1 MRYLEEKTSI
11 VSTII
16 ENQFPQ
22 HVQENNPL
30 FLSFLSEYY
39 KSQEGK
45 YGPLDIAANLTDYY
59 NITYFRPNRL
69 VESVELTSNISDSDT
84 TIPVFSTKGYPEKG
98 YIKIDN
104 EIIYYEDKTTNSF
117 TNCVRGTKA
126 LVLSNIPKSLVTLE
140 TSVKASHLKKVNVYN
155 IAYNYAKEFFNRI
168 KSEIG
173 FSIPEV
179 LDESLDLGEFLKR
192 IKSFYSAKGSLNSHR
207 IVFRILFNDRRFDL
221 KLKSRGSGAVLD
233 IPNLD
238 GSIPDPITFQIPDS
252 VFIKNGG
259 TGYDNRKTGSV
270 LVNAPIVD
278 IFGTGTGIVN
288 QTTKIR
294 DNTTAIIKV
303 TDIDSNGTITNI
315 SVEDIGENY
324 FGPIRARVRPTKFE
338 EDQIVTNIDGTG
350 IARVEYY
357 EAKTDNLI
365 LYDVVGNFRQG
376 QEIFSTSGEQP
387 RAFISTL
394 PHINFKTRKGVEIL
408 SEDQQIEFPREYTF
422 KTSNT
427 QSSTRKIIR
436 CKLVEGYNLLN
447 DTLPS
452 VFSLKQKSD
461 KLFGVK
467 GVDIEVDNRIFLTDD
482 IFEFEIGS
490 NTDIDDIYLQPAT
503 VIVKAITIDSNT
515 DIITVDDA
523 SSFPVSNGILSIK
536 GKEIIYTSRSSQQF
550 FGCSYTGTS
559 FNVDVKDEVISF
571 GRYKLIKRQEED
583 PENPGS
589 NIEKNEWTTNVRI
602 SVGDY
607 RFYNNNLYIAETSGI
622 SGSIAPSHTTGIVS
636 DGKISWRYYD
646 TNRYD
651 HSFYIEQTPNPRF
664 RVFGLP
670 GDVVIDQS
678 GSLNSLTK
686 YEFANFD
693 SPNID
698 VYNFK
703 LDNELAADR
712 SDRLALLLSSNYN
725 RNRNTVTDS
734 RLPSFGSLTGFNTHY
749 DYTDHVYIATSCVP
763 PWWSDIITYP
773 GSGNIP
779 ANDLKK
785 VSFTNQKAVCRWA
798 KSAILYSTQ
807 GVSQF
812 RKNKKLIGL
821 QVDAI
826 QANSYKGNTVQYGYV
841 DRFSIALG
849 GNYGVT
855 YTESGGIATSFN
867 DAKNPKLVL
876 KEGTTTLNIDNS
888 NNLTKISAGI
898 SKINFTK
905 LFAEYTSELSGF
917 TSKPSITV
925 VNQNPQS
932 VANFTNLSASGDSYP
947 GINKTNNIVTSSS
960 HGFKTGDKV
969 KFISDDNYFQSLI
982 SNTDYFVRVLDD
994 NTFTVHKTK
1003 SNALLNNSIVS
1014 LTPNYI
1020 SPATALVPGVPVV
1033 QSNVTFRFE
1042 GEFKNP
1048 YTGSEDAVLEVGYGN
1063 GNIDNIVIRSSGKG
1077 YINLPKIV
1085 ISNGGKSDFEIP
1097 FSKDGVKF
1105 VEMTGPLV
1113 SYHNFDNKNY
1123 NTILVNATGYASIT
1137 NRWEKTPSAE
1147 FVSGRN
1153 ATATAFLANGKL
1165 SSVVLSNAGEFYDIE
1180 PLVEVLGD
1188 GKDAVVTA
1196 TITTSGEI
1204 EQFVIVNP
1212 GSGYTTAPTIKIT
1225 PVGGGGKITT
1235 SLKEWTF
1242 NLVRQL
1248 GELGRIDN
1256 HGGYVFDNNDSIP
1269 GSTTIAQS
1277 ITIDGSTTT
1286 ITVKDTSTFPTSG
1299 VLSIKGNQIT
1309 YTSISS
1315 TQFIGCSY
1323 VGGGFN
1329 VIIGDDVKS
1338 TSTNPKSFKLIDYKN
1353 DFPTDINQK
1362 QYFLLK
1368 PTEKLAARQIKN
1380 SAPDV
1385 LLGAIAAA
1393 AGKSVAN
1400 LTDAEILGTTGT
1412 AIDQITAAAHS
1423 LPYLVSYDGI
1433 PTYYSGKL
1441 LQKRNVPLSS
1451 TNTLVESKSQYKL
1464 KYTTSATGDI
1474 TETSKTIG
1482 GTTYY
1487 FSRVGGPSTA
1497 DYPIGSF
1504 IEDYE
1509 FVEGDDNALDIHNGR
1524 FSVTPEFPN
1533 GRYIYAA
1540 TRKSYDDA
1548 TNAIVAD
1555 SAIDFGGFPYFI
1567 GDTFASEY
1575 DDYMNNR
1582 CRTNDKIPKNF
1593 VRAYEKD
1600 VPKIV
1605 STGDAK
1611 YFGSVPAGANWFNG
1625 LDHNDEYPKEDTDKI
1640 RSVAGTL
1647 AVSGGSVDSIILEN
1661 KGSGYS
1667 VGDRLKVDNSKT
1679 FGSGFSGFVSKIGG
1693 KELFNS
1699 FLKTPDY
1706 KTVTFQTKVANE
1718 LAIGDLIEFKY
1729 DTTGNDFSDSPIYLL
1744 ENGTAQPIS
1753 PNVVKLDNIEVSIR
1767 DGQSIDTLKD
1777 KLIYAVSLNAEF
1789 KYELQ
1794 LPGNSEIKVTYDIES
1809 VNEYFTLVP
1818 SPTDTVRFDMT
1829 TLPNRVYLHVTSSGS
1844 TDEWIYQIDK
1854 VKGYAGSHTVVDV
1867 NSSLNQFTVEFP
1879 ESTYSHEQ
1887 RFLSYAAQ
1895 SYGATGP
1902 IEEVTITG
1910 TGNNYRK
1917 LPQIVGL
1924 IKKGTTGDVAGD
1936 GTAILQT
1943 NSNSIGK
1950 IKRIYYD
1957 SIGTSFTSN
1966 NNVNYYLNLPA
1977 TAKIINNFEIYDVEI
1992 LNSGQNYD
2000 NVISILVDGASDK
2013 ATIEATV
2020 RSGTITKVK
2029 VVDGGMNFSKEP
2041 VLTISST
2048 TGTGGS
2054 LKAKIRRKDI
2064 PVNTE
2069 LTGVINSIL
2078 FPIEVKTK
2086 SVSFDTLTSVLEFDE
2101 VAGQYK
2107 ENDIV
2112 YMGGKPYG
2120 KIVSIRRT
2128 KAYAKV
2134 NSYATLNVQRSDIQ
2148 GNTSEFLQKIT
2159 DSNYYQ
2165 DWSYSLTSSRDIN
2178 EWKKDQDTLTHP
2190 AGFKQFGKKRIER
2203 RKSVFKDQQEIF
2215 KSNVAFATKFFNK
2228 IDLKTELGRCDT
2240 QRLFFSDTS
2249 QFTAGDYYFGITST
2263 AIGEIVDVTEF
2274 FIRVKNRNG
2283 TKFITNESIVKISLN
2298 YAIGL
2303 NPGTYKSVV
2312 IANGILQEPVE
2323 SYDVS
2328 TDFLSVQSFIPR
2340 FELNVND
2347 EILWHKLQTPF
2358 TDLDD
2363 QTLTASGTTFSLS
2376 EKSNAVT
2383 IDETTKEKF
2392 IISIAGSVQNPSNFT
2407 VSNNI
2412 VNVTNSPN
2420 YDSKVFAIKHN
2431 NLRQL
2436 TFTGSGTTYT
2446 LNYTPTSHCNLLIFV
2461 EGASQSQ
2468 LLTDFTLSGN
2478 TVTFSEQFDVNELF
2492 GWEINETVTC
2502 EQINISDLLGLRTTM
2517 VLDCVTKRFA
2527 QNIESNAIK
2536 KPDSIY
2542 EIRKDQIT
2550 GTVIPESSTLV
2561 TGFDTKFT
2569 YTTPRYSKS
2578 YVDVLDALTFDGST
2592 KSFTLQKNGENHT
2605 PRNGEESLIIQTN
2618 IGGTKH
2624 VLDHT
2629 EYTVSGSTITFNTAY
2644 AASVKLT
2651 ILDYESTFLSN
2662 VSNESGS
2669 VLDRLFTKLDGSRR
2683 TFSVSDAGV
2692 PIYSKNVGDIFTI
2705 KNGKLLSPDSSQH
2718 SITDNKITFVDA
2730 PTSSDSVVL
2739 THFNR
2744 QLLPDYTN
2752 NVVLDDFVCADGVR
2766 TDFPI
2771 TLPGA
2776 ARGSIPWNNINH
2788 IFIVR
2793 NGVYQKPGVDF
2804 TLVNQNIIRFA
2815 TAPTKE
2821 ESGLIFGYVSQAN
2834 ATQNLLLDDLTGF
2847 NGSTTTFNLTHSGGT
2862 AFTPPDVD
2870 DLFVIRNGVLQNPT
2884 QDYTSSG
2891 STITFTT
2898 APANTEYVWI
2908 LYTHNASEL
2917 TISSSGA
2924 VSSSVHRYTLS
2935 SAISANDHDEVV
2947 IIADGVPRF
2956 SRKNDFTVQNNGL
2969 ELHLTHTDGIVPQSV
2984 FVMKYAN
2991 VTLIN
2996 DLEECQ
3002 DGSRT
3007 TFRVLNNGQDAI
3019 DALTQPDDVLVAKN
3033 GIVLQKDVDYTISA
3047 VSDITFTTAPLHT
3060 DNILLIRSDGMVH
3073 STLTNTSGNTYTIS
3087 NSETTEKSN
3096 VVVFSNNQFKFEELG
3111 DFTWVNDSTITL
3123 SSAHTTGNLFAIK
3136 FDGIFKLLDPINN
3149 IFNGSNT
3156 KFNLMDGQKF
3166 LTPTAATYTASTGNL
3181 VLTIANH
3188 GLSAGNVVKIA
3199 ANSLSFTCSMDNNY
3213 SVKTYPRT
3221 TDPVYGNNITIG
3233 SVTTN
3238 TITLP
3243 IGASPLVNYTPGSN
3257 TEYNTVTGDLILDIG
3272 TSGAA
3277 ARYVGEQIKLTNGAL
3292 TFTCASDGNQTQ
3304 LSHPRALIDPYTPES
3319 ATYNSSTGIVT
3330 ITLSGHGFVNDD
3342 WVKLEDNALTFTC
3355 TKDSNGSNHAYP
3367 RSTDPISG
3375 KFIQI
3380 SNVTTNTFDIN
3391 VGISPAGEQYPHTF
3405 VSAVADSLKKKR
3417 DRHDTPLVITA
3428 IDATAGTITVNVG
3441 PSPETAPHT
3450 FVSALSNSVITG
3462 GNYTHTFVSAK
3473 PRSLIIG
3480 NTQENFVPVGTT
3492 SNDNVPHETGI
3503 IVVKNGSVLDP
3514 GVDYTLTGDI
3524 KSQISLT
3531 TAPASSDVMSV
3542 RAVGMF
3548 DKLDTITNGSGTTF
3562 SITKGSTAYY
3572 ANNDIDRPEKLE
3584 NQIMVIMDGNVQSP
3598 LYDYVIRHDK
3608 IVFESSVTFTKLVL
3622 LDFRGTPS
3630 DVQTISRSYDVSVG
3644 DQLYIDGEVSPRT
3657 VTSVKSPDVLI
3668 TNSYTG
3674 TTPSGYVG
3682 TSTPTNGKLSTITS
3696 TANGLNYKEPVIMRT
3711 VGTGV
3716 GAKFLGTTNYNEGGT
3731 VTPGDLLYP
3740 GRNIQN
3746 PHDVYATVYA
3756 SVYKELPI
3764 SKTEIRRSTKLDAD
3778 INATVETVALDNVS
3792 GLSANTPTIT
3802 IAGGGSSAV
3811 LRPYVSNGKIRK
3823 VEIVNGGSGYNDKD
3837 FSLTLTGGGGSGC
3850 VLRGTLNA
3858 TGTITAVDVVNSG
3871 TGYDTNRVILYQT
3884 SGGVVTS
3891 EVIEYTELSA
3901 TSGTANLL
3909 GCTRG
3914 AAGTTAVPHSAQI
3927 ESPDNAS
3934 TYTLVYFDN
3943 FL

>member
-1 MRYLEEKTSI
+1 MRYLEEKNSI
-11 VSTII
+11 ISTII

-104 EIIYYEDKTTNSF
+104 EIIYYEDKTSNSF
-117 TNCVRGTKA
+117 TNCIRGTKA

-140 TSVKASHLKKVNVYN
+140 TSVKASHLAKVNVYN
-155 IAYNYAKEFFNRI
+155 IAYNYSKEFFNRI
-168 KSEIG
+168 KSEVGIQ
-173 FSIPEV
+173 IPEV
-179 LDESLDLGEFLKR
+179 LDESLDIGEFLKK

-221 KLKSRGSGAVLD
+221 KLKPRGTGAVLD

-238 GSIPDPITFQIPDS
+238 GSIPDPTTFQIPDS

-259 TGYDNRKTGSV
+259 SGYDNRKVTPGGA
-270 LVNAPIVD
+270 LMNAPIVD
-278 IFGTGTGIVN
+278 IFGTGTGIIN
-288 QTTKIR
+288 QTTQIR
-294 DNTTAIIKV
+294 DNTTAVIKV

-338 EDQIVTNIDGTG
+338 EDQLVTNIDGTG
-350 IARVEYY
+350 VARVEYY
-357 EAKTDNLI
+357 EAKSDNVI
-365 LYDVVGNFRQG
+365 LYDVIGNFRQG

-427 QSSTRKIIR
+427 QASTRKIIR
-436 CKLVEGYNLLN
+436 CKLITGYNLEN
-447 DTLPS
+447 DILPD
-452 VFSLKQKSD
+452 VFSLKQDSD

-467 GVDIEVDNRIFLTDD
+467 GVDIEVDNKIFLTND

-490 NTDIDDIYLQPAT
+490 NSDVNDIYLQPDT
-503 VIVKAITIDSNT
+503 VIVKSTTINSNT

-523 SSFPVSNGILSIK
+523 SSFPVTNGILSIK
-536 GKEIIYTSRSSQQF
+536 GNEVIYKTRTSQQF
-550 FGCSYTGTS
+550 FGCSYTGTD
-559 FNVDVKDEVISF
+559 FNVDVKDVVISF
-571 GRYKLIKRQEED
+571 GRYKLVERQEDD

-589 NIEKNEWTTNVRI
+589 TVEKNKWTTNVRVSI
-602 SVGDY
+602 GDY

-622 SGSIAPSHTTGIVS
+622 SGSIPPTHTVGIIT
-636 DGKISWRYYD
+636 DGKIKWRYYD

-651 HSFYIEQTPNPRF
+651 HSFYIEQNSTSTPNPRF
-664 RVFGLP
+664 RIFGLP
-670 GDVVIDQS
+670 GEVIVEQS

-712 SDRLALLLSSNYN
+712 SDRLSLLLSSNYN
-725 RNRNTVTDS
+725 RDRNTVTDS
-734 RLPSFGSLTGFNTHY
+734 RIPSFGSLTGFNSHY
-749 DYTDHVYIATSCVP
+749 DYTDYVYIATSCVP
-763 PWWSDIITYP
+763 PWWSDIISYP
-773 GSGNIP
+773 SSGQSIP

-785 VSFTNQKAVCRWA
+785 VSFTNQKAVTRWA

-812 RKNKKLIGL
+812 RTNKKLVGL

-826 QANSYKGNTVQYGYV
+826 QVNSYKGNTVQYGYL
-841 DRFSIALG
+841 DRFSISLS

-855 YTESGGIATSFN
+855 YTETGGIATSIN
-867 DAKNPKLVL
+867 TSKNPKLAIT
-876 KEGTTTLNIDNS
+876 EGSTTLNVDNS

-898 SKINFTK
+898 TKINFAN
-905 LFAEYTSELSGF
+905 LFAQYSSELSGF

-925 VNQNPQS
+925 VNQNPQN
-932 VANFTNLSASGDSYP
+932 VVKFVNVSATGNTYSGIDV
-947 GINKTNNIVTSSS
+947 TNNIITGSS
-960 HGFKTGDKV
+960 HGFNTGDKV
-969 KFISDDNYFQSLI
+969 KYISDDNYFQSLI
-982 SNTDYFVRVLDD
+982 ANTEYFVRVLDS
-994 NTFTVHKTK
+994 NRFTLHKTK
-1003 SNALLNNSIVS
+1003 SNALLNNAKVS
-1014 LTPNYI
+1014 LNPNYI
-1020 SPATALVPGVPVV
+1020 TPETATVPGVPVV
-1033 QSNVTFRFE
+1033 QSNVSFRFE

-1048 YTGSEDAVLEVGYGN
+1048 YTGSEDAVLEVSYTD
-1063 GNIDNIVIRSSGKG
+1063 GNIDNIIIRSSGKG
-1077 YINLPKIV
+1077 YVNLPKII

-1097 FSKDGVKF
+1097 FSKNGVKF
-1105 VEMTGPLV
+1105 VEMSGPLI

-1123 NTILVNATGYASIT
+1123 NTILVNDTDGVYASIT
-1137 NRWEKTPSAE
+1137 NIWEKTPTVE
-1147 FVSGRN
+1147 VVSGRN
-1153 ATATAFLANGKL
+1153 ASATAFLANGKL
-1165 SSVVLSNAGEFYDIE
+1165 NSVVLSNAGEFYDIE
-1180 PLVEVLGD
+1180 PVVEVLGD

-1196 TITTSGEI
+1196 SITASGEI
-1204 EQFVIVNP
+1204 EQFTIVNQ

-1225 PVGGGGKITT
+1225 PVGAGGAITS

-1248 GELGRIDN
+1248 SELGRIDN
-1256 HGGYVFDNNDSIP
+1256 HGGYVFDSGDSIP
-1269 GSTTIAQS
+1269 TTNN
-1277 ITIDGSTTT
+1277 T
-1286 ITVKDTSTFPTSG
+1286 
-1299 VLSIKGNQIT
+1299 
-1309 YTSISS
+1309 
-1315 TQFIGCSY
+1315 
-1323 VGGGFN
+1323 
-1329 VIIGDDVKS
+1329 
-1338 TSTNPKSFKLIDYKN
+1338 KSFKLIDYKN

-1368 PTEKLAARQIKN
+1368 PTEKLAARQIRN

-1393 AGKSVAN
+1393 AGKTVAN

-1412 AIDQITAAAHS
+1412 AIDQVTAAAHS

-1433 PTYYSGKL
+1433 PTYHGGKL
-1441 LQKRNVPLSS
+1441 LQKRNIAFDAVNNPLEEA
-1451 TNTLVESKSQYKL
+1451 VSQYKL
-1464 KYTTSATGDI
+1464 KYTTTPTNDV

-1482 GTTYY
+1482 GTLYY

-1504 IEDYE
+1504 IEDYQ
-1509 FVEGDDNALDIHNGR
+1509 FVEGDDNSLDIHNGK
-1524 FSVTPEFPN
+1524 FAVTPEFPS

-1540 TRKSYDDA
+1540 TKKSHDAA
-1548 TNAIVAD
+1548 TNAIITD
-1555 SAIDFGGFPYFI
+1555 SGIDFGGFPYFV

-1582 CRTNDKIPKNF
+1582 CRTNDKIPKSFN
-1593 VRAYEKD
+1593 RAFEKD
-1600 VPKIV
+1600 LLKVV
-1605 STGDAK
+1605 SNGDAK
-1611 YFGSVPAGANWFNG
+1611 YFGSIPAGANWFNG

-1647 AVSGGSVDSIILEN
+1647 TVSGGAVDAVILEN
-1661 KGSGYS
+1661 KGSGYN
-1667 VGDRLKVDNSKT
+1667 VGDRLKIDNSKT

-1693 KELFNS
+1693 KELLNS

-1729 DTTGNDFSDSPIYLL
+1729 NTTGYDFSDSPIFLL
-1744 ENGTAQPIS
+1744 ENSTSQPIS
-1753 PNVVKLDNIEVSIR
+1753 SNVVKLDNVEVSIKE
-1767 DGQSIDTLKD
+1767 GQSIDKLKD
-1777 KLIYAVSLNAEF
+1777 KLIYAVSLNSNF

-1794 LPGNSEIKVTYDIES
+1794 LPGSSEVKVTYDIES

-1818 SPTDTVRFDMT
+1818 SPTDTVRFDMS
-1829 TLPNRVYLHVTSSGS
+1829 TLPNRVYLHVTSAGS

-1854 VKGYAGSHTVVDV
+1854 VRDYQGSHQIIDV
-1867 NSSLNQFTVEFP
+1867 NPSLKQFTVLFQ
-1879 ESTYSHEQ
+1879 ESTYSFEQ
-1887 RFLSYAAQ
+1887 RFLSYDAQ
-1895 SYGATGP
+1895 SYGAVGP
-1902 IEEVTITG
+1902 IEEITITN

-1924 IKKGTTGDVAGD
+1924 IKKGTVDTDAGD
-1936 GTAILQT
+1936 GTAIIQT

-1992 LNSGQNYD
+1992 VNSGQNYD
-2000 NVISILVDGASDK
+2000 NVITILVDGASDK

-2020 RSGTITKVK
+2020 RSGTITEVK

-2048 TGTGGS
+2048 NGTGGLLRS
-2054 LKAKIRRKDI
+2054 KIRRKDI
-2064 PVNTE
+2064 ATGQE
-2069 LTGVINSIL
+2069 LTGNINSIL
-2078 FPIEVKTK
+2078 FPVEVK
-2086 SVSFDTLTSVLEFDE
+2086 SNVVSFDRFTSVLEFDE
-2101 VAGQYK
+2101 VAGQFK
-2107 ENDIV
+2107 DADTV
-2112 YMGGKPYG
+2112 YLGGKAYG
-2120 KIVSIRRT
+2120 KIVSIRRN
-2128 KAYAKV
+2128 KAYANV
-2134 NSYATLNVQRSDIQ
+2134 NPYATLNVQRSDVQ

-2165 DWSYSLTSSRDIN
+2165 DWSYSLTSSRDIT
-2178 EWKKDQDTLTHP
+2178 EWRKDQDILTHP

-2228 IDLKTELGRCDT
+2228 INLTTKLGECGT

-2249 QFTAGDYYFGITST
+2249 QFAVGDYYFGITST
-2263 AIGEIVDVTEF
+2263 AIGEILQVTEF
-2274 FIRVKNRNG
+2274 FIRVKNRNN
-2283 TKFITNESIVKISLN
+2283 TKFITDESIVKISLN

-2303 NPGTYKSVV
+2303 NPGTYKSIV

-2340 FELNVND
+2340 FDLNTND

-2358 TDLDD
+2358 VDLDD
-2363 QTLTASGTTFSLS
+2363 QVLSAAATTFSLS

-2383 IDETTKEKF
+2383 IDDTTKEKF
-2392 IISIAGSVQNPSNFT
+2392 IISIAGSVQNPANLT
-2407 VSNNI
+2407 ISNNI

-2436 TFTGSGTTYT
+2436 TFTGSGTTFT
-2446 LNYTPTSHCNLLIFV
+2446 LNYTPTGHCNLLIFV

-2478 TVTFSEQFDVNELF
+2478 TVTFSESFDTNELF

-2502 EQINISDLLGLRTTM
+2502 EKINISDLLGLRTTM
-2517 VLDCVTKRFA
+2517 ILDCVTKRFN

-2578 YVDVLDALTFDGST
+2578 YVDVLDPLTFNGST

-2605 PRNGEESLIIQTN
+2605 PQNGEESLIIQTN
-2618 IGGTKH
+2618 ISGTKH

-2644 AASVKLT
+2644 AGSVKAT

-2669 VLDRLFTKLDGSRR
+2669 VLDRLFTKQDGSRR

-2705 KNGKLLSPDSSQH
+2705 KNGKLLPPDSSQY
-2718 SITDNKITFVDA
+2718 SINDNKITFVDA

-2739 THFNR
+2739 AHFNR

-2752 NVVLDDFVCADGVR
+2752 NVVLDDFVCADGVT

-2776 ARGSIPWNNINH
+2776 SRGSVIWNNLYH
-2788 IFIVR
+2788 VFIVR
-2793 NGVYQKPGVDF
+2793 NGVYQKPGRDF
-2804 TLVNQNIIRFA
+2804 TIVNQNILRF
-2815 TAPTKE
+2815 TTPPTKE
-2821 ESGLIFGYVSQAN
+2821 ESGLIFGYVSQAGI
-2834 ATQNLLLDDLTGF
+2834 TQNVLMDDINSQFNGVNFEFDLTD
-2847 NGSTTTFNLTHSGGT
+2847 NGNPFTIPDLGGT
-2862 AFTPPDVD
+2862 GQGYD
-2870 DLFVIRNGVLQNPT
+2870 DTFVVRNGVIQRPVL
-2884 QDYTSSG
+2884 DYTIG
-2891 STITFTT
+2891 TNVGTGGNTIQLLPRPV
-2898 APANTEYVWI
+2898 ASDDIWI
-2908 LYTHNASEL
+2908 LYTHNS
-2917 TISSSGA
+2917 TIYNLFSVQSQ
-2924 VSSSVHRYTLS
+2924 SSSVSRLVF
-2935 SAISANDHDEVV
+2935 AIGTPAADPADINDFVV
-2947 IIADGVPRF
+2947 YADGVPRF
-2956 SRKNDFTVQNNGL
+2956 AQRGDWVFDTSTVGGNTPYKMIFLN
-2969 ELHLTHTDGIVPQSV
+2969 HTDGQPPQN
-2984 FVMKYAN
+2984 VMVIKHAN
-2991 VTLIN
+2991 TTLIN

-3007 TFRVLNNGQDAI
+3007 TFRVLENGQDAI
-3019 DALTQPDDVLVAKN
+3019 DALIQTTDILVVKN
-3033 GIVLQKDVDYTISA
+3033 GIVLQKDIDYTIPTL
-3047 VSDITFTTAPLHT
+3047 DIIFTTAPLHT

-3096 VVVFSNNQFKFEELG
+3096 VVVFSNNEFKFEELG

-3188 GLSAGNVVKIA
+3188 GLSDGNVVKIA
-3199 ANSLSFTCSMDNNY
+3199 ANSMSFTCSMDNNY
-3213 SVKTYPRT
+3213 SIKTYPRT

-3243 IGASPLVNYTPGSN
+3243 IGSSPLVNYTPGPN

-3277 ARYVGEQIKLTNGAL
+3277 ARYVGEQIKLANGAI

-3304 LSHPRALIDPYTPES
+3304 LSHPRALIDSYTPES

-3391 VGISPAGEQYPHTF
+3391 VGVSPAGEQYPHTF
-3405 VSAVADSLKKKR
+3405 VSAVTDSLKKKR

-3428 IDATAGTITVNVG
+3428 IDATAGTITINVG

-3462 GNYTHTFVSAK
+3462 GNYVHTFVSAK

-3531 TAPASSDVMSV
+3531 TAPASSDIISA

-3548 DKLDTITNGSGTTF
+3548 DKLDTITSGSGTTF

-3598 LYDYVIRHDK
+3598 LYDYIIRHDK
-3608 IVFESSVTFTKLVL
+3608 IIFENSVTFTKLVL

-3630 DVQTISRSYDVSVG
+3630 DVQILSRSYEVSVG
-3644 DQLYIDGEVSPRT
+3644 DQLYIDGEISPRT
-3657 VTSVKSPDVLI
+3657 VTSIKSPDVLI
-3668 TNSYTG
+3668 TNSYTD

-3682 TSTPTNGKLSTITS
+3682 SSTPSNGILSTIT
-3696 TANGLNYKEPVIMRT
+3696 TTDNGLNYREPVIMRT

-3756 SVYKELPI
+3756 SVYKELPV
-3764 SKTEIRRSTKLDAD
+3764 SKTEIRRATKLDAD
-3778 INATVETVALDNVS
+3778 INASVETVALDNVS

-3802 IAGGGSSAV
+3802 ITGYNGGGSEAV
-3811 LRPYVSNGKIRK
+3811 LRPYISNGEIRK
-3823 VEIVNGGSGYNDKD
+3823 VDIISGGANYQDKD
-3837 FSLTLTGGGGSGC
+3837 FSITLTGGGGTGC
-3850 VLRGTLNA
+3850 VLRGTLNSS
-3858 TGTITAVDVVNSG
+3858 GTITAVDVVNSG
-3871 TGYDTNRVILYQT
+3871 TGYDTNRVILYHT

-3891 EVIEYTELSA
+3891 EVIEYTELSS

-3914 AAGTTAVPHSAQI
+3914 ASGTTAVSHSAQI

>member
-11 VSTII
+11 ISTII

-104 EIIYYEDKTTNSF
+104 EIIYYEDKTSNSF
-117 TNCVRGTKA
+117 TNCIRGTKA

-140 TSVKASHLKKVNVYN
+140 TSVKASHLEKVKVYN

-173 FSIPEV
+173 VQIPEV
-179 LDESLDLGEFLKR
+179 LDESLDIGEFLKR

-221 KLKSRGSGAVLD
+221 KLKSRGTGAVLD

-238 GSIPDPITFQIPDS
+238 GSIPNPTTFQIPDS

-259 TGYDNRKTGSV
+259 SGYDNRKVTTGGA

-294 DNTTAIIKV
+294 DNTTAVIKV

-315 SVEDIGENY
+315 TVEDIGENY

-338 EDQIVTNIDGTG
+338 EDQIVTNLDGTG
-350 IARVEYY
+350 VARVEYY
-357 EAKTDNLI
+357 EAKSDNVI
-365 LYDVVGNFRQG
+365 LYDVIGNFRQG

-394 PHINFKTRKGVEIL
+394 PDINFKTRKGVEIL

-422 KTSNT
+422 RTSNT
-427 QSSTRKIIR
+427 QASTRKIIR
-436 CKLVEGYNLLN
+436 CKLITGYNLKN
-447 DTLPS
+447 DILPN
-452 VFSLKQKSD
+452 VFSLKQDSD

-490 NTDIDDIYLQPAT
+490 NSDISDIYLQPDT
-503 VIVKAITIDSNT
+503 VITKSTTINSGT

-523 SSFPVSNGILSIK
+523 SSFPVTNGILSIK
-536 GKEIIYTSRSSQQF
+536 GNEVIYKTRTSQQF
-550 FGCSYTGTS
+550 FGCSYTGTA
-559 FNVDVKDEVISF
+559 FDVDIKDVVISF
-571 GRYKLIKRQEED
+571 GRYKLVERQEDD

-589 NIEKNEWTTNVRI
+589 TVEKNKWTTNVRVSI
-602 SVGDY
+602 GDY

-622 SGSIAPSHTTGIVS
+622 SGSTAPTHTVGIVT
-636 DGKISWRYYD
+636 DGKIRWRYYD

-651 HSFYIEQTPNPRF
+651 HSFYIEQNSTSGRNPRF
-664 RVFGLP
+664 RIFGLP
-670 GDVVIDQS
+670 GEVIIQQS
-678 GSLNSLTK
+678 GSLNRLTK

-698 VYNFK
+698 VYNFQ
-703 LDNELAADR
+703 LDNELASDR
-712 SDRLALLLSSNYN
+712 SDRLSLLLSSNYN
-725 RNRNTVTDS
+725 RDRNTVTDS
-734 RLPSFGSLTGFNTHY
+734 RIPSFGSLTGFNSHY

-763 PWWSDIITYP
+763 PWWSDIISYP
-773 GSGNIP
+773 SSGQSIP

-785 VSFTNQKAVCRWA
+785 VSFTNQKAVTRWA

-812 RKNKKLIGL
+812 RTNKKLVGL

-826 QANSYKGNTVQYGYV
+826 QVNSYKGNTVQYGYL

-849 GNYGVT
+849 GTYGVT
-855 YTESGGIATSFN
+855 YTETGGIATSI
-867 DAKNPKLVL
+867 DTTKNPKISLI
-876 KEGTTTLNIDNS
+876 EGTTTLNVDNS
-888 NNLTKISAGI
+888 NNLTKISASI
-898 SKINFTK
+898 SKINFAN
-905 LFAEYTSELSGF
+905 LFSQYSSELSGF

-925 VNQNPQS
+925 VNQNPQNIVKFVNVS
-932 VANFTNLSASGDSYP
+932 SAGNTYP
-947 GINKTNNIVTSSS
+947 GIDVTNNIITGSS
-960 HGFKTGDKV
+960 HGFETGDKV
-969 KFISDDNYFQSLI
+969 KYVSDDNYFQSLI
-982 SNTDYFVRVLDD
+982 LNTEYFVRVLST
-994 NTFTVHKTK
+994 NTFTLHKTK
-1003 SNALLNNSIVS
+1003 SNALLNNAKVS
-1014 LTPNYI
+1014 LNPNYI
-1020 SPATALVPGVPVV
+1020 TPETATVPGVPVV
-1033 QSNVTFRFE
+1033 QSNVSFKFE

-1048 YTGSEDAVLEVGYGN
+1048 YTGSEDAVLEVSYTN
-1063 GNIDNIVIRSSGKG
+1063 GSIDNIIIRYSGRG
-1077 YINLPKIV
+1077 YINLPKII

-1097 FSKDGVKF
+1097 FSKNGVKF
-1105 VEMTGPLV
+1105 VEMSGPLV

-1123 NTILVNATGYASIT
+1123 NTILVNDTAGVYASIT
-1137 NRWEKTPSAE
+1137 SRWEKTPTVE
-1147 FVSGRN
+1147 IVSGRN
-1153 ATATAFLANGKL
+1153 ASATAFLANGKL
-1165 SSVVLSNAGEFYDIE
+1165 NSVVLSNAGEFYEIE
-1180 PLVEVLGD
+1180 PIVEVLGD
-1188 GKDAVVTA
+1188 GKDAVVTSS
-1196 TITTSGEI
+1196 ITSSGEI
-1204 EQFVIVNP
+1204 EQFTIVNP
-1212 GSGYTTAPTIKIT
+1212 GSGYTVAPTIKIT
-1225 PVGGGGKITT
+1225 PVGGGGSISG

-1248 GELGRIDN
+1248 SELGRIDN
-1256 HGGYVFDNNDSIP
+1256 HGGYVFDSGDSIP
-1269 GSTTIAQS
+1269 TTNN
-1277 ITIDGSTTT
+1277 T
-1286 ITVKDTSTFPTSG
+1286 
-1299 VLSIKGNQIT
+1299 
-1309 YTSISS
+1309 
-1315 TQFIGCSY
+1315 
-1323 VGGGFN
+1323 
-1329 VIIGDDVKS
+1329 
-1338 TSTNPKSFKLIDYKN
+1338 KSFKLIDYKN

-1368 PTEKLAARQIKN
+1368 PTEKLAARQIRN

-1393 AGKSVAN
+1393 AGKTVAN
-1400 LTDAEILGTTGT
+1400 LTDDEILGTTGNAT
-1412 AIDQITAAAHS
+1412 IDGQTAAAHS

-1433 PTYYSGKL
+1433 PTYHGGKL
-1441 LQKRNVPLSS
+1441 LSKRNIAFNASNNP
-1451 TNTLVESKSQYKL
+1451 LVESESRYKL
-1464 KYTTSATGDI
+1464 KYTTSATGDT
-1474 TETSKTIG
+1474 TETSKTIS

-1504 IEDYE
+1504 IEDYQ
-1509 FVEGDDNALDIHNGR
+1509 FVEGDDNSLDVHNGK
-1524 FSVTPEFPN
+1524 FSVTPEFPS
-1533 GRYIYAA
+1533 GRYIYAS
-1540 TRKSYDDA
+1540 TKKSYDAA
-1548 TNAIVAD
+1548 TNEIVTD
-1555 SAIDFGGFPYFI
+1555 SGIDFGGFPYFV

-1582 CRTNDKIPKNF
+1582 CRTNDKIPKSFN
-1593 VRAYEKD
+1593 RAFEKN
-1600 VPKIV
+1600 VLEVV
-1605 STGDAK
+1605 SNGDAK
-1611 YFGSVPAGANWFNG
+1611 YFGSIPAGSNWFNG
-1625 LDHNDEYPKEDTDKI
+1625 LDPNDEYPKEDTDKI

-1647 AVSGGSVDSIILEN
+1647 TVSGGAVDSVILEN
-1661 KGSGYS
+1661 KGSGYN
-1667 VGDRLKVDNSKT
+1667 VGDRLKIDNSKT

-1693 KELFNS
+1693 KELLNS
-1699 FLKTPDY
+1699 FLKTSDY

-1729 DTTGNDFSDSPIYLL
+1729 NTTGYDFSDSPIYLL
-1744 ENGTAQPIS
+1744 ENSTSQPTS
-1753 PNVVKLDNIEVSIR
+1753 SNVVKLDNVEVSIKE
-1767 DGQSIDTLKD
+1767 GQSIDKLKD
-1777 KLIYAVSLNAEF
+1777 KLIYAVSLNSNF

-1794 LPGNSEIKVTYDIES
+1794 LPGSSEVKVTYDIES
-1809 VNEYFTLVP
+1809 INEYFTLVP
-1818 SPTDTVRFDMT
+1818 SPTDTVRFDMNI
-1829 TLPNRVYLHVTSSGS
+1829 LPNRVYLHVTSAGS

-1854 VKGYAGSHTVVDV
+1854 VRDYQGSHQIIDV
-1867 NSSLNQFTVEFP
+1867 NPSLKQFTVLFQ
-1879 ESTYSHEQ
+1879 ESTYSYEQ
-1887 RFLSYAAQ
+1887 RFLSYDAQ
-1895 SYGATGP
+1895 SYGAVGP
-1902 IEEVTITG
+1902 IEEITITN

-1924 IKKGTTGDVAGD
+1924 IKKGTVDTDAGD
-1936 GTAILQT
+1936 GTAIIQT
-1943 NSNSIGK
+1943 NSDSIGK

-1957 SIGTSFTSN
+1957 SIGTSFTAN

-1992 LNSGQNYD
+1992 VNSGQNYD
-2000 NVISILVDGASDK
+2000 NVITILVDGASDK

-2020 RSGTITKVK
+2020 SSGTITKVK

-2048 TGTGGS
+2048 NGTGGLLRS
-2054 LKAKIRRKDI
+2054 KIRRKDI
-2064 PVNTE
+2064 ATGQS
-2069 LTGVINSIL
+2069 LTGNINSIL
-2078 FPIEVKTK
+2078 FPIEVKSK
-2086 SVSFDTLTSVLEFDE
+2086 AVSFDKFTSVLEFDE
-2101 VAGQYK
+2101 VAGQFK
-2107 ENDIV
+2107 DKDNV
-2112 YMGGKPYG
+2112 YLGGKVYG
-2120 KIVSIRRT
+2120 KIVSIRRN
-2128 KAYAKV
+2128 KAYANV
-2134 NSYATLNVQRSDIQ
+2134 NPCATLNVQRSDIQ

-2165 DWSYSLTSSRDIN
+2165 DWSYSLTSSRDIK
-2178 EWKKDQDTLTHP
+2178 EWRKDQDSLTHP

-2228 IDLKTELGRCDT
+2228 IDLRTKLGQCDT

-2249 QFTAGDYYFGITST
+2249 QFAVGDYYFGITST
-2263 AIGEIVDVTEF
+2263 AIGEIIQVTEF
-2274 FIRVKNRNG
+2274 FIRIKIRNNAN
-2283 TKFITNESIVKISLN
+2283 FITDESIVKISLN
-2298 YAIGL
+2298 YAVGL
-2303 NPGTYKSVV
+2303 NPGTYKSIVT
-2312 IANGILQEPVE
+2312 ANGILQEPVE

-2340 FELNVND
+2340 FDLNTND
-2347 EILWHKLQTPF
+2347 EILWHKLDTPF
-2358 TDLDD
+2358 DNLDT
-2363 QTLTASGTTFSLS
+2363 QILAAAGSTFSLS
-2376 EKSNAVT
+2376 KNSTAVT
-2383 IDETTKEKF
+2383 IDDTTKEKF
-2392 IISIAGSVQNPSNFT
+2392 IFSIAGSVQNPSNFT
-2407 VSNNI
+2407 VTNNI
-2412 VNVTNSPN
+2412 VNVTNSPT
-2420 YDSKVFAIKHN
+2420 YDSKVFGIKHD

-2436 TFTGSGTTYT
+2436 TFTGSGTTFT
-2446 LNYTPTSHCNLLIFV
+2446 LNYTPTGHCNLLIFV

-2478 TVTFSEQFDVNELF
+2478 TVTFSESFDTNELF

-2502 EQINISDLLGLRTTM
+2502 EQINVSDLLDLRTTLI
-2517 VLDCVTKRFA
+2517 LDCITKRFR
-2527 QNIESNAIK
+2527 QNVESNAIK

-2578 YVDVLDALTFDGST
+2578 YVDVLDPLTFNGST
-2592 KSFTLQKNGENHT
+2592 NSFTLQKNGENHT
-2605 PRNGEESLIIQTN
+2605 PQNGEESLIIQTN

-2629 EYTVSGSTITFNTAY
+2629 EYTVSGSTINFNTAY

-2669 VLDRLFTKLDGSRR
+2669 VLDRLFTNQDGSRR

-2692 PIYSKNVGDIFTI
+2692 PIYSKNVGDIFAV
-2705 KNGKLLSPDSSQH
+2705 KNGKLLPPDSSQH

-2739 THFNR
+2739 AHFNR
-2744 QLLPDYTN
+2744 QLLPDFTN

-2776 ARGSIPWNNINH
+2776 SRGSIIWNNINH

-2793 NGVYQKPGVDF
+2793 NGVYQKPGTDF
-2804 TLVNQNIIRFA
+2804 TLVNNNVIRF
-2815 TAPTKE
+2815 TTPPTKE
-2821 ESGLIFGYVSQAN
+2821 ESGLIFAYVSQAGV
-2834 ATQNLLLDDLTGF
+2834 TQNLLLDDLTGF
-2847 NGSTTTFNLTHSGGT
+2847 DGSTTTFNLTHSVGT

-2884 QDYTSSG
+2884 QDYTSTG

-2898 APANTEYVWI
+2898 SPVSTDYVWI
-2908 LYTHNASEL
+2908 LYTNNATEL
-2917 TISSSGA
+2917 TISSSSA
-2924 VSSSVHRYTLS
+2924 ISSSVHSYTMS
-2935 SAISANDHDEVV
+2935 SAISATDYDEVV
-2947 IIADGVPRF
+2947 IIADGAPRF
-2956 SRKNDFTVQNNGL
+2956 FHRNDFTVENSGL

-2984 FVMKYAN
+2984 FVMEYAN
-2991 VTLIN
+2991 TTLIN

-3002 DGSRT
+3002 DGVRT
-3007 TFRVLNNGQDAI
+3007 TFRVLENSQDAI
-3019 DALTQPDDVLVAKN
+3019 DAQIQTTDILVVKN
-3033 GIVLQKDVDYTISA
+3033 GIVLQNDVDYTIPTL
-3047 VSDITFTTAPLHT
+3047 DIDFTTAPLHT
-3060 DNILLIRSDGMVH
+3060 DDILLIRSDGMVH

-3096 VVVFSNNQFKFEELG
+3096 VVVFSNNEFKFEELG

-3123 SSAHTTGNLFAIK
+3123 SSAHTSGNLFAIK
-3136 FDGIFKLLDPINN
+3136 FDGLFKLLDPINN
-3149 IFNGSNT
+3149 TFNSSNT

-3166 LTPTAATYTASTGNL
+3166 LTPTTATYTPSSGNL
-3181 VLTIANH
+3181 VLTIPNH
-3188 GLSAGNVVKIA
+3188 GLSSGSSVRIA
-3199 ANSLSFTCSMDNNY
+3199 ANSLNFTCTSDNNY
-3213 SVKTYPRT
+3213 RVKSYPRT
-3221 TDPVYGNNITIG
+3221 TDPIYNSSVTIG
-3233 SVTTN
+3233 STTTN

-3243 IGASPLVNYTPGSN
+3243 IGSSPIVNYTPGAN
-3257 TEYNTVTGDLILDIG
+3257 TTYNTVTGDLILDIG
-3272 TSGAA
+3272 TTGAA
-3277 ARYVGEQIKLTNGAL
+3277 ALYVGEPIKLSNGAI
-3292 TFTCASDGNQTQ
+3292 TFTCASDGNQTE
-3304 LSHPRALIDPYTPES
+3304 LSHPRNLIDPHTPES
-3319 ATYNSSTGIVT
+3319 ATYNASTGIVT
-3330 ITLSGHGFVNDD
+3330 ITLDDHGFSNDD
-3342 WVKLEDNALTFTC
+3342 WVKLEDGALTFTC

-3375 KFIQI
+3375 IFTQI

-3391 VGISPAGEQYPHTF
+3391 VGASPDGEQYTHSF
-3405 VSAVADSLKKKR
+3405 VVGSAVSNSLKKKR
-3417 DRHDTPLVITA
+3417 DRHDSPLNITA
-3428 IDATAGTITVNVG
+3428 IDTTDGTITINVG

-3450 FVSALSNSVITG
+3450 FVSALPNSVITG
-3462 GNYTHTFVSAK
+3462 GNYVHTFVSAK

-3480 NTQENFVPVGTT
+3480 NAQENFVPVGTT

-3503 IVVKNGSVLDP
+3503 IIVKNGSVLDP

-3531 TAPASSDVMSV
+3531 TAPTSSDIISA

-3548 DKLDTITNGSGTTF
+3548 DKLDTITSGSGTTF
-3562 SITKGSTAYY
+3562 SITKGSTSYY

-3598 LYDYVIRHDK
+3598 LYDYIIRHDK
-3608 IVFESSVTFTKLVL
+3608 IIFENSVTFTKLVL

-3630 DVQTISRSYDVSVG
+3630 DVQTLSRSNEVSVG
-3644 DQLYIDGEVSPRT
+3644 DKLYIDGELSPRT
-3657 VTSVKSPDVLI
+3657 VTSIKSPDVLI
-3668 TNSYTG
+3668 TNSYTD
-3674 TTPSGYVG
+3674 TTPAGYVG
-3682 TSTPTNGKLSTITS
+3682 SSTPINGVLSTITT

-3716 GAKFLGTTNYNEGGT
+3716 SAKFLGTTNYNEGGT

-3756 SVYKELPI
+3756 SVYKELPV
-3764 SKTEIRRSTKLDAD
+3764 SKTEIRRATKLDAD
-3778 INATVETVALDNVS
+3778 INASVETVALDNVS

-3802 IAGGGSSAV
+3802 ITGGGSDAV
-3811 LRPYVSNGKIRK
+3811 LRPYISNGEIRK
-3823 VEIVNGGSGYNDKD
+3823 VEIVNAGSGYDDKD
-3837 FSLTLTGGGGSGC
+3837 FSITLTGGGGTGC

-3858 TGTITAVDVVNSG
+3858 SGTITAVDVVNSG
-3871 TGYDTNRVILYQT
+3871 TGYDTNRVILYHT

-3891 EVIEYTELSA
+3891 EVIEYTELSS

-3914 AAGTTAVPHSAQI
+3914 ASGTTAVSHSAQI
-3927 ESPDNAS
+3927 ESPDDAS

>member
-11 VSTII
+11 ISTII

-30 FLSFLSEYY
+30 FLNFLSEYY

-69 VESVELTSNISDSDT
+69 VESVELTSDINDSVT

-104 EIIYYEDKTTNSF
+104 EIIYYEDKTEKSF
-117 TNCVRGTKA
+117 NNCIRGTKA

-140 TSVKASHLKKVNVYN
+140 TSIKSNHLKKVEVYN
-155 IAYNYAKEFFNRI
+155 IAYNYSKEFFNRI

-173 FSIPEV
+173 VQIPEV
-179 LDESLDLGEFLKR
+179 LDESLDVGEFLKK

-221 KLKSRGSGAVLD
+221 KLKPRGSGAVLE

-238 GSIPDPITFQIPDS
+238 GSIPNPTTFNIPDS

-259 TGYDNRKTGSV
+259 SGYDNRKVTTQGA
-270 LVNAPIVD
+270 LVSSPVVD

-288 QTTKIR
+288 PTTKIR
-294 DNTTAIIKV
+294 DNTTAVIRV
-303 TDIDSNGTITNI
+303 TDVDDTGAITNI
-315 SVEDIGENY
+315 SVDDIGENY
-324 FGPIRARVRPTKFE
+324 FGPIRAKVRPRKFE
-338 EDQIVTNIDGTG
+338 EDQIVTNLDGTG
-350 IARVEYY
+350 VARVEYY
-357 EAKTDNLI
+357 EAKSDNLI
-365 LYDVVGNFRQG
+365 LYDVIGNFRQG

-387 RAFISTL
+387 RAFISNL
-394 PHINFKTRKGVEIL
+394 PDVNFKTRKGVEIL
-408 SEDQQIEFPREYTF
+408 SEEQQIEFPREYTF
-422 KTSNT
+422 RTSNT
-427 QSSTRKIIR
+427 QASTRQIIR
-436 CKLVEGYNLLN
+436 CKLIEGNNLPN
-447 DTLPS
+447 DTLPN

-467 GVDIEVDNRIFLTDD
+467 GVNIEVDNRIFLTDD

-490 NTDIDDIYLQPAT
+490 NTDIDDIYLQPDT
-503 VIVKAITIDSNT
+503 VITKGLTINSST

-523 SSFPVSNGILSIK
+523 SSFPISNGILNIK
-536 GKEIIYTSRSSQQF
+536 GNEVIYRSRTSQQF
-550 FGCSYTGTS
+550 FGCSYTGTP
-559 FNVDVKDEVISF
+559 FTVDVKDVVISF
-571 GRYKLIKRQEED
+571 GRYKLVEKQEED
-583 PENPGS
+583 PENSG
-589 NIEKNEWTTNVRI
+589 NVVEKNKWTTNVR
-602 SVGDY
+602 VATGDY
-607 RFYNNNLYIAETSGI
+607 RFYDDNLYIAENSGI
-622 SGSIAPSHTTGIVS
+622 TGTIAPSHTTGIVS
-636 DGKISWRYYD
+636 DGKIEWRYYD

-651 HSFYIEQTPNPRF
+651 HSFYIDQDSKPRF

-670 GDVVIDQS
+670 GEVVIDQS

-725 RNRNTVTDS
+725 RSRDTVTDS

-749 DYTDHVYIATSCVP
+749 DYADHVYIATSCVP
-763 PWWSDIITYP
+763 PWWSDIISYP
-773 GSGNIP
+773 APGQDIP

-785 VSFTNQKAVCRWA
+785 VSFKNQKAVTRWA

-812 RKNKKLIGL
+812 RKNKKLVGL

-826 QANSYKGNTVQYGYV
+826 QVNSYKGNTVQYGYL
-841 DRFSIALG
+841 DKFSLALG
-849 GNYGVT
+849 GNYGVS
-855 YTESGGIATSFN
+855 YTESGGIATAF
-867 DAKNPKLVL
+867 DTTKNPKLAVT
-876 KEGTTTLNIDNS
+876 EGSTTLNINNS
-888 NNLTKISAGI
+888 NNLTKISASI
-898 SKINFTK
+898 SKINFAE
-905 LFAEYTSELSGF
+905 LFAQYSSELSGF
-917 TSKPSITV
+917 TSEPSITV
-925 VNQNPQS
+925 INQNPQN
-932 VANFTNLSASGDSYP
+932 VVKFENVSASGNTYP
-947 GINKTNNIVTSSS
+947 GINVTDDIVTGSS

-969 KFISDDNYFQSLI
+969 TYISDDNYFQSLI
-982 SNTDYFVRVLDD
+982 PNTEYFVRVLSS
-994 NTFTVHKTK
+994 NTFTLHKTK
-1003 SNALLNNSIVS
+1003 SNALLNNAKVV
-1014 LTPNYI
+1014 LAPNYI
-1020 SPATALVPGVPVV
+1020 SVATANNPGVPVV
-1033 QSNVTFRFE
+1033 QSNVSFRFE
-1042 GEFKNP
+1042 GDFKNP
-1048 YTGSEDAVLEVGYGN
+1048 YTGAEDALLEVSYKN
-1063 GNIDNIVIRSSGKG
+1063 GNIDNIVIRDSGKG

-1097 FSKDGVKF
+1097 FSKNGVKF
-1105 VEMTGPLV
+1105 VEMSGPLV
-1113 SYHNFDNKNY
+1113 SYYNFDNKDY
-1123 NTILVNATGYASIT
+1123 NTILVNDSAGVYASIT
-1137 NRWEKTPSAE
+1137 NTWEKTPTVE
-1147 FVSGRN
+1147 IVSGRN
-1153 ATATAFLANGKL
+1153 AAATAFLANGKL
-1165 SSVVLSNAGEFYDIE
+1165 NSVVLSNAGEFYEIA
-1180 PLVEVLGD
+1180 PIVEVLGD

-1196 TITTSGEI
+1196 SITASGEI
-1204 EQFVIVNP
+1204 EQFTIVNP

-1225 PVGGGGKITT
+1225 PVGGGGAISA

-1256 HGGYVFDNNDSIP
+1256 HGGYVYDSAD
-1269 GSTTIAQS
+1269 S
-1277 ITIDGSTTT
+1277 
-1286 ITVKDTSTFPTSG
+1286 KPTS
-1299 VLSIKGNQIT
+1299 N
-1309 YTSISS
+1309 
-1315 TQFIGCSY
+1315 
-1323 VGGGFN
+1323 
-1329 VIIGDDVKS
+1329 
-1338 TSTNPKSFKLIDYKN
+1338 NPKSFKLIDYKN
-1353 DFPTDINQK
+1353 DFPSDIDQS
-1362 QYFLLK
+1362 QYYLLK
-1368 PTEKLAARQIKN
+1368 SSRKLAARQIRN

-1393 AGKSVAN
+1393 AGKTVAN
-1400 LTDAEILGTTGT
+1400 LTDDEILGTSGNATVDAVT
-1412 AIDQITAAAHS
+1412 ASAHS

-1433 PTYYSGKL
+1433 PTYDGGKL
-1441 LQKRNVPLSS
+1441 LTKRNVAFDATNNPL
-1451 TNTLVESKSQYKL
+1451 TEAESRYKL
-1464 KYTTSATGDI
+1464 KYTTSPTNDV

-1482 GTTYY
+1482 GTLYY

-1509 FVEGDDNALDIHNGR
+1509 FVEGDDNALDIHNGK

-1540 TRKSYDDA
+1540 TQKSYDSA

-1555 SAIDFGGFPYFI
+1555 QSIDFGGFPYFV

-1582 CRTNDKIPKNF
+1582 CRTNDKIPKAFN
-1593 VRAYEKD
+1593 RAFEKN
-1600 VPKIV
+1600 VLRVV
-1605 STGDAK
+1605 SNGDPT
-1611 YFGSVPAGANWFNG
+1611 YFGTIPSGFNWFNG

-1640 RSVAGTL
+1640 RSVAGTS
-1647 AVSGGSVDSIILEN
+1647 AVSGGAVDAIILEN
-1661 KGSGYS
+1661 KGSGYN

-1693 KELFNS
+1693 KELINS
-1699 FLKTPDY
+1699 FIKTPDF

-1729 DTTGNDFSDSPIYLL
+1729 TTTGVDFADSPIYLL
-1744 ENGTAQPIS
+1744 ENNTAQPVS

-1777 KLIYAVSLNAEF
+1777 KLIYSVSLNSEF

-1794 LPGNSEIKVTYDIES
+1794 LPGNSEIKITYDIES
-1809 VNEYFTLVP
+1809 INEFFTLVP
-1818 SPTDTVRFDMT
+1818 SPTDTVRLDMT
-1829 TLPNRVYLHVTSSGS
+1829 ALPNRVYLHVTTSGS

-1854 VKGYAGSHTVVDV
+1854 VRDYKGSHTVIDV
-1867 NSSLNQFTVEFP
+1867 NSGLNQFTVQFP
-1879 ESTYSHEQ
+1879 ESTYSFEQ
-1887 RFLSYAAQ
+1887 RFLSYDAQ
-1895 SYGATGP
+1895 SYGASGP

-1924 IKKGTTGDVAGD
+1924 IKKGTLDDPAGD

-1943 NSNSIGK
+1943 NSDTIGK

-1992 LNSGQNYD
+1992 VTAGQNYD
-2000 NVISILVDGASDK
+2000 NVITILVDGDANK
-2013 ATIEATV
+2013 ATLEATV
-2020 RSGTITKVK
+2020 RSGTITNVK

-2041 VLTISST
+2041 VLTIKSNN
-2048 TGTGGS
+2048 GTGGS
-2054 LKAKIRRKDI
+2054 LKAKIRRKAI
-2064 PVNTE
+2064 PVGLE
-2069 LTGVINSIL
+2069 LTGKINSIL
-2078 FPIEVKTK
+2078 FPIEVKVKT
-2086 SVSFDTLTSVLEFDE
+2086 VSFDEFISVLEFDE

-2107 ENDIV
+2107 ENDII

-2134 NSYATLNVQRSDIQ
+2134 KPYATLNVQRSDVQ

-2159 DSNYYQ
+2159 DSDYYQ
-2165 DWSYSLTSSRDIN
+2165 DWSYSLTSSRDTK
-2178 EWKKDQDTLTHP
+2178 EWRKDQDALTHP

-2215 KSNVAFATKFFNK
+2215 KSNVAFATKFFNT
-2228 IDLKTELGRCDT
+2228 IDLKTKLGKCET

-2249 QFTAGDYYFGITST
+2249 SFTVGEYYFGITST
-2263 AIGEIVDVTEF
+2263 AIGEIIQVTEF
-2274 FIRVKNRNG
+2274 FIRVRIRNS
-2283 TKFITNESIVKISLN
+2283 TKFIPDESIVRISLN
-2298 YAIGL
+2298 YAVGL
-2303 NPGTYKSVV
+2303 NPGTYKS
-2312 IANGILQEPVE
+2312 IITANGILQEPVE

-2328 TDFLSVQSFIPR
+2328 TDFLSIQSFIPR
-2340 FELNVND
+2340 FDLNTND

-2363 QTLTASGTTFSLS
+2363 QVLPAAATTFSLT
-2376 EKSNAVT
+2376 EKSNAVS
-2383 IDETTKEKF
+2383 IDTSNKEKF

-2412 VNVTNSPN
+2412 VNITNSPN
-2420 YDSKVFAIKHN
+2420 YDSKVFAIKHDK
-2431 NLRQL
+2431 LRQL

-2446 LNYTPTSHCNLLIFV
+2446 LNYTPTGHCNLLIFV

-2478 TVTFSEQFDVNELF
+2478 TVTFSETVDATKLF

-2502 EQINISDLLGLRTTM
+2502 EKINVNDLLGLRTTM
-2517 VLDCVTKRFA
+2517 ILDCVTKRFR
-2527 QNIESNAIK
+2527 QNIHASAVKHPDQIFEIQK
-2536 KPDSIY
+2536 K
-2542 EIRKDQIT
+2542 QIT
-2550 GTVIPESSTLV
+2550 GTVIPESSTSV

-2578 YVDVLDALTFDGST
+2578 YVEVLDPLTFNGST
-2592 KSFTLQKNGENHT
+2592 TSFTLQKNGENYT
-2605 PRNGEESLIIQTN
+2605 PQNGEESLIIQTN

-2629 EYTVSGSTITFNTAY
+2629 EYVVSGSTITFNTAY
-2644 AASVKLT
+2644 AASVKAT
-2651 ILDYESTFLSN
+2651 ILDYESTYLSN

-2683 TFSVSDAGV
+2683 TFSVSADGV

-2705 KNGKLLSPDSSQH
+2705 KNGKLLPPDSSQH

-2730 PTSSDSVVL
+2730 PTSSDSIVL
-2739 THFNR
+2739 AHFNR
-2744 QLLPDYTN
+2744 QLLPEYTN
-2752 NVVLDDFVCADGVR
+2752 NIVIDKFVCADGVT
-2766 TDFPI
+2766 TDFPLSFNGQ
-2771 TLPGA
+2771 T
-2776 ARGSIPWNNINH
+2776 GSIPWNNINH

-2793 NGVYQKPGVDF
+2793 NGVYQEPGVDF
-2804 TLVNQNIIRFA
+2804 TIVNQNILRFA

-2821 ESGLIFGYVSQAN
+2821 ESGLIFGYVSQAG
-2834 ATQNLLLDDLTGF
+2834 ATQNLKLDALTGF
-2847 NGSTTTFNLTHSGGT
+2847 NGSTVQFQLKHSGT
-2862 AFTPPDVD
+2862 NFVPPDQD
-2870 DLFVIRNGVLQNPT
+2870 DIFLVRNGVIQRPVA
-2884 QDYTSSG
+2884 DYQVNGTG
-2891 STITFTT
+2891 LITFNS
-2898 APANTEYVWI
+2898 APAASENMWI
-2908 LYTHNASEL
+2908 LYTHNS
-2917 TISSSGA
+2917 TIQNLYNITSQ
-2924 VSSSVHRYTLS
+2924 SSSVSRLQW
-2935 SAISANDHDEVV
+2935 AIGDPAADPADINDYVV
-2947 IIADGVPRF
+2947 YADGVPRF
-2956 SRKNDFTVQNNGL
+2956 AQRGDWVFDTSTAGGNTPYRAIF
-2969 ELHLTHTDGIVPQSV
+2969 LTHTDGIPPQN
-2984 FVMKYAN
+2984 VMVIKHAN
-2991 VTLIN
+2991 TTLLD
-2996 DLEECQ
+2996 DLEECPNGTRQ
-3002 DGSRT
+3002 S
-3007 TFRVLNNGQDAI
+3007 FRVLKDGKMVVDAQTQSTDIMAIVNGV
-3019 DALTQPDDVLVAKN
+3019 VLKKYN
-3033 GIVLQKDVDYTISA
+3033 QYT
-3047 VSDITFTTAPLHT
+3047 VSGSSIITFATAPAHN
-3060 DNILLIRSDGMVH
+3060 DDILLIRSEGMSH
-3073 STLTNTSGNTYTIS
+3073 RDMTLVSGNTY
-3087 NSETTEKSN
+3087 NQVVAETTERDN
-3096 VVVFSNNQFKFEELG
+3096 VVVFSNNEWKFAQLG
-3111 DFTWVNDSTITL
+3111 DFTWANNTDVTL
-3123 SSAHTTGNLFAIK
+3123 TNPHTTGTLFAIK
-3136 FDGIFKLLDPINN
+3136 FDGIFNILDQIGNP
-3149 IFNGSNT
+3149 FNGSNT

-3166 LTPTAATYTASTGNL
+3166 LTPTAATYTASSGNL
-3181 VLTIANH
+3181 VLTIPNH
-3188 GLSAGNVVKIA
+3188 GLSSGNVVKIA

-3221 TDPVYGNNITIG
+3221 TDPVYGNNITIS

-3243 IGASPLVNYTPGSN
+3243 VGSSPLVRYTPGSN

-3277 ARYVGEQIKLTNGAL
+3277 ARYIGEQIKLANGAI
-3292 TFTCASDGNQTQ
+3292 TFTCSSDGNQNP
-3304 LSHPRALIDPYTPES
+3304 LSHPRAIIDPHTPES
-3319 ATYNSSTGIVT
+3319 ATYNASTGIVT
-3330 ITLSGHGFVNDD
+3330 ITLTGHGFSNDD
-3342 WVKLEDNALTFTC
+3342 WVKLEDGALTFTC

-3367 RSTDPISG
+3367 RSTDPISNT
-3375 KFIQI
+3375 FIQI

-3391 VGISPAGEQYPHTF
+3391 VGVSPAGEQYPHTF
-3405 VSAVADSLKKKR
+3405 VSAVTNSLKRKR

-3428 IDATAGTITVNVG
+3428 IDTTAGTITVNVG
-3441 PSPETAPHT
+3441 PSPEKNPHT

-3462 GNYTHTFVSAK
+3462 GNYVHTFVSAK

-3480 NTQENFVPVGTT
+3480 DTQENFVPVGTT

-3531 TAPASSDVMSV
+3531 TAPASSDVISI

-3548 DKLDTITNGSGTTF
+3548 DKLDTITSGSGTTF
-3562 SITKGSTAYY
+3562 SITKGSTPYY

-3598 LYDYVIRHDK
+3598 LYDYIIRHDK
-3608 IVFESSVTFTKLVL
+3608 IVFENSVSFTKLVL

-3630 DVQTISRSYDVSVG
+3630 DVQTTSRSYEVAVG
-3644 DQLYIDGEVSPRT
+3644 DQIYIDGETSPRT
-3657 VTSVKSPDVLI
+3657 ITAVKSPDVLV
-3668 TNSYTG
+3668 TNAYTG
-3674 TTPSGYVG
+3674 ITPAGYVG
-3682 TSTPTNGKLSTITS
+3682 SSTPSNGILSTIT
-3696 TANGLNYKEPVIMRT
+3696 TAANGLNYKEPVVMRT
-3711 VGTGV
+3711 VGTGI
-3716 GAKFLGTTNYNEGGT
+3716 GAKFLGISNYNEGGT

-3756 SVYKELPI
+3756 SVYKELPV
-3764 SKTEIRRSTKLDAD
+3764 SKTEIRRSTKLAAD
-3778 INATVETVALDNVS
+3778 INATVETVSLTNVS

-3802 IAGGGSSAV
+3802 ITGGGSSAV

-3823 VEIVNGGSGYNDKD
+3823 VEILNGGTGYSDMD
-3837 FSLTLTGGGGSGC
+3837 FSLTVTGGGGSGC
-3850 VLRGTLNA
+3850 VLRGTLNGS
-3858 TGTITAVDVVNSG
+3858 GTITAVTVENAG
-3871 TGYDTNRVILYQT
+3871 TGYDTNRVILYHT
-3884 SGGVVTS
+3884 TGGVVKS

-3901 TSGTANLL
+3901 TSGPANLL

-3914 AAGTTAVPHSAQI
+3914 AAGTTAVIHSAQI
-3927 ESPDNAS
+3927 ETPTDDAN
-3934 TYTLVYFDN
+3934 TYTSVYFDN
-3943 FL
+3943 YL

>member
-11 VSTII
+11 ISTII

-104 EIIYYEDKTTNSF
+104 EIIYYEDKTSNSF
-117 TNCVRGTKA
+117 TNCIRGTKS

-140 TSVKASHLKKVNVYN
+140 TSVKASHLEKVKVYN

-173 FSIPEV
+173 VQIPEV
-179 LDESLDLGEFLKR
+179 LDESLDIGEFLKR

-221 KLKSRGSGAVLD
+221 KLKSRGTGAVLD

-238 GSIPDPITFQIPDS
+238 GSIPNPTTFQIPDS

-259 TGYDNRKTGSV
+259 SGYDNRKVTTGGA

-278 IFGTGTGIVN
+278 IFGTGTGTVN

-294 DNTTAIIKV
+294 DNTTAVIKV
-303 TDIDSNGTITNI
+303 TDIDDTGSITNI

-338 EDQIVTNIDGTG
+338 EDQIITNIDGTG
-350 IARVEYY
+350 VARVEYY
-357 EAKTDNLI
+357 EAKSDIVI
-365 LYDVVGNFRQG
+365 LYDVIGNFRQG

-394 PHINFKTRKGVEIL
+394 PDINFKTRKGVEIL

-422 KTSNT
+422 RTSNT
-427 QSSTRKIIR
+427 QASTRKIIR
-436 CKLVEGYNLLN
+436 CKLIAGYNLKN
-447 DTLPS
+447 DILPN
-452 VFSLKQKSD
+452 VFSLKQDSD

-490 NTDIDDIYLQPAT
+490 NSDISNIYLQPDT
-503 VIVKAITIDSNT
+503 VITKSTTINSST

-523 SSFPVSNGILSIK
+523 SSFPVTNGILSINGEEVTYK
-536 GKEIIYTSRSSQQF
+536 TRTSQQF
-550 FGCSYTGTS
+550 FGCSYTGTA
-559 FNVDVKDEVISF
+559 FNVDVKDVVISF
-571 GRYKLIKRQEED
+571 GRYKLVERQEDD

-589 NIEKNEWTTNVRI
+589 TVEKNKWTTNVRVSI
-602 SVGDY
+602 GDY

-622 SGSIAPSHTTGIVS
+622 SGSIPPTHTSGIIT
-636 DGKISWRYYD
+636 DGKIEWRYYD

-651 HSFYIEQTPNPRF
+651 HSFYIEQNLVSTPNPRF
-664 RVFGLP
+664 RIFGLP
-670 GDVVIDQS
+670 GEVIVEQS

-698 VYNFK
+698 VYNFQ

-712 SDRLALLLSSNYN
+712 SDRLSLLLSSNYN
-725 RNRNTVTDS
+725 RDRNTVTDS
-734 RLPSFGSLTGFNTHY
+734 RIPSFGSLTGFNSHY
-749 DYTDHVYIATSCVP
+749 DYTDYVYIATSCVP
-763 PWWSDIITYP
+763 PWWSDIISYP
-773 GSGNIP
+773 SPGQSIP

-785 VSFTNQKAVCRWA
+785 VSFTNQKAVTRWA

-812 RKNKKLIGL
+812 RTNKKLVGL

-826 QANSYKGNTVQYGYV
+826 QVNSYKGNTVQYGYL

-849 GNYGVT
+849 GTYGVT
-855 YTESGGIATSFN
+855 YTETGGIATSI
-867 DAKNPKLVL
+867 DTTKNPKLAL
-876 KEGTTTLNIDNS
+876 TEGTTTLNIDNS

-898 SKINFTK
+898 SKINFAN
-905 LFAEYTSELSGF
+905 LFAQYSSELSGF

-925 VNQNPQS
+925 VNQNPQN
-932 VANFTNLSASGDSYP
+932 VVKFVNVLSTGNTYP
-947 GINKTNNIVTSSS
+947 GINVTNDIITGSS
-960 HGFKTGDKV
+960 HGFETGDKV
-969 KFISDDNYFQSLI
+969 KYISDDNYFQSLI
-982 SNTDYFVRVLDD
+982 ANTEYFVRVLDS
-994 NTFTVHKTK
+994 NTFTLHRTK
-1003 SNALLNNSIVS
+1003 SNALLNNAKVS
-1014 LTPNYI
+1014 LNPNYI
-1020 SPATALVPGVPVV
+1020 VPETATVPGVPVV
-1033 QSNVTFRFE
+1033 QSNVSFRFE

-1048 YTGSEDAVLEVGYGN
+1048 YIGSEDAVLEVSYTN
-1063 GNIDNIVIRSSGKG
+1063 GNIDNIIIRYSGKG
-1077 YINLPKIV
+1077 YVNLPKIV

-1097 FSKDGVKF
+1097 FSKNGVKF

-1123 NTILVNATGYASIT
+1123 NTILVNDTAGVYASIT
-1137 NRWEKTPSAE
+1137 NRWEKTPSVE
-1147 FVSGRN
+1147 VVSGRN
-1153 ATATAFLANGKL
+1153 AAATAFLANGKL
-1165 SSVVLSNAGEFYDIE
+1165 NSVVLSNAGEFYDIE

-1188 GKDAVVTA
+1188 GKDAAVTA
-1196 TITTSGEI
+1196 SITASGEI
-1204 EQFVIVNP
+1204 EQFTIVNP

-1225 PVGGGGKITT
+1225 PVGAGGAITS

-1248 GELGRIDN
+1248 SELGRIDN
-1256 HGGYVFDNNDSIP
+1256 HGGYVFDSGDSIP
-1269 GSTTIAQS
+1269 TT
-1277 ITIDGSTTT
+1277 
-1286 ITVKDTSTFPTSG
+1286 
-1299 VLSIKGNQIT
+1299 N
-1309 YTSISS
+1309 
-1315 TQFIGCSY
+1315 
-1323 VGGGFN
+1323 N
-1329 VIIGDDVKS
+1329 
-1338 TSTNPKSFKLIDYKN
+1338 NKSFKLIDYKN

-1368 PTEKLAARQIKN
+1368 PTEKLAARQIRN

-1393 AGKSVAN
+1393 AGKTVAN

-1412 AIDQITAAAHS
+1412 AIDQVTAAAHS

-1433 PTYYSGKL
+1433 PTYHGGKL
-1441 LQKRNVPLSS
+1441 LQKRNIAFDAVNNPLEEA
-1451 TNTLVESKSQYKL
+1451 VSQYKL
-1464 KYTTSATGDI
+1464 KYTTTPTNDV

-1482 GTTYY
+1482 GTLYY

-1504 IEDYE
+1504 IEDYQ
-1509 FVEGDDNALDIHNGR
+1509 FVEGTDNSLDVHNGK
-1524 FSVTPEFPN
+1524 FSVTPEFPS
-1533 GRYIYAA
+1533 GRYIYAS
-1540 TRKSYDDA
+1540 TKKSHDA
-1548 TNAIVAD
+1548 GTNAIVTD
-1555 SAIDFGGFPYFI
+1555 SGIDFGGFPYFV

-1575 DDYMNNR
+1575 DEYMNNR
-1582 CRTNDKIPKNF
+1582 CRTNDKIPKAFN
-1593 VRAYEKD
+1593 RAFEKD
-1600 VPKIV
+1600 LLKVV
-1605 STGDAK
+1605 SNGDAK
-1611 YFGSVPAGANWFNG
+1611 YFGSIPAGANWFNG

-1647 AVSGGSVDSIILEN
+1647 TVSGGAVDAVILEN
-1661 KGSGYS
+1661 KGSGYN
-1667 VGDRLKVDNSKT
+1667 VGDRLKIDNSKT

-1693 KELFNS
+1693 KELLNS

-1729 DTTGNDFSDSPIYLL
+1729 NTTGYDFSDSPIFLL
-1744 ENGTAQPIS
+1744 ENSTSQPIS
-1753 PNVVKLDNIEVSIR
+1753 SNVVKLDNVEVSIKE
-1767 DGQSIDTLKD
+1767 GQSIDKLKD
-1777 KLIYAVSLNAEF
+1777 KLIYAVSLNSNF

-1794 LPGNSEIKVTYDIES
+1794 LPGSSEVKVTYDIES

-1818 SPTDTVRFDMT
+1818 SPTDTVRFDMS
-1829 TLPNRVYLHVTSSGS
+1829 TLPNRVYLHVTSAGS

-1854 VKGYAGSHTVVDV
+1854 VRDYQGSHQIIDV
-1867 NSSLNQFTVEFP
+1867 NPSLKQFTVLFQ
-1879 ESTYSHEQ
+1879 ESTYSFEQ
-1887 RFLSYAAQ
+1887 RFLSYDAQ
-1895 SYGATGP
+1895 SYGAVGP
-1902 IEEVTITG
+1902 IEEITITN

-1924 IKKGTTGDVAGD
+1924 IKKGTVDTDAGD
-1936 GTAILQT
+1936 GTAIIQT
-1943 NSNSIGK
+1943 NSDSIGK

-1957 SIGTSFTSN
+1957 SIGTSFTAN

-1992 LNSGQNYD
+1992 VNSGQNYD
-2000 NVISILVDGASDK
+2000 NVITILVDGASDK

-2020 RSGTITKVK
+2020 RSGTITEVK

-2048 TGTGGS
+2048 TGTGGLLRS
-2054 LKAKIRRKDI
+2054 KIRRKDI
-2064 PVNTE
+2064 ATGQE
-2069 LTGVINSIL
+2069 LTGDVNSIL
-2078 FPIEVKTK
+2078 FPIEVKGKT
-2086 SVSFDTLTSVLEFDE
+2086 VSFDRFTSVLEFDE
-2101 VAGQYK
+2101 VSGQFK
-2107 ENDIV
+2107 DTDTV
-2112 YMGGKPYG
+2112 YLGGKSYG
-2120 KIVSIRRT
+2120 KIVSIRRN
-2128 KAYAKV
+2128 KAYANV
-2134 NSYATLNVQRSDIQ
+2134 NPCATLNVQRSDVQ

-2165 DWSYSLTSSRDIN
+2165 DWSYSLTSSRDIK
-2178 EWKKDQDTLTHP
+2178 EWRKDQDSLTHP
-2190 AGFKQFGKKRIER
+2190 AGFKQFSKKRIER

-2228 IDLKTELGRCDT
+2228 IDLKTKLGQCDT

-2249 QFTAGDYYFGITST
+2249 QFAVGDYYFGITST
-2263 AIGEIVDVTEF
+2263 AIGEIIQVTEF
-2274 FIRVKNRNG
+2274 FIRVRIRNK
-2283 TKFITNESIVKISLN
+2283 TKFITDESIVKISLN
-2298 YAIGL
+2298 YAVGL
-2303 NPGTYKSVV
+2303 NPGTYKSIV

-2328 TDFLSVQSFIPR
+2328 TDFLSIQSFIPR
-2340 FELNVND
+2340 FDLNTND

-2358 TDLDD
+2358 VDLDD
-2363 QTLTASGTTFSLS
+2363 QVLSAAATTFSLS

-2383 IDETTKEKF
+2383 IDDTTKEKF
-2392 IISIAGSVQNPSNFT
+2392 IISIAGSVQNPANLT
-2407 VSNNI
+2407 ISNNI

-2436 TFTGSGTTYT
+2436 TFTGSGTTFT
-2446 LNYTPTSHCNLLIFV
+2446 LNYTPTGHCNLLIFV

-2478 TVTFSEQFDVNELF
+2478 TVTFSESFDTNELF

-2502 EQINISDLLGLRTTM
+2502 EKINISDLLGLRTTM
-2517 VLDCVTKRFA
+2517 ILDCVTKRFN

-2578 YVDVLDALTFDGST
+2578 YVDVLDPLTFNGST

-2605 PRNGEESLIIQTN
+2605 PQNGEESLIIQTN
-2618 IGGTKH
+2618 ISGTKH

-2644 AASVKLT
+2644 VGSVKAT

-2669 VLDRLFTKLDGSRR
+2669 VLDRLFTKQDGSRR

-2705 KNGKLLSPDSSQH
+2705 KNGKLLPPDSSQH

-2739 THFNR
+2739 AHFNR

-2752 NVVLDDFVCADGVR
+2752 NVVLDDFVCADGVT

-2776 ARGSIPWNNINH
+2776 SRGSVIWNNINH

-2793 NGVYQKPGVDF
+2793 NGVYQEPGVDF
-2804 TLVNQNIIRFA
+2804 TLVNQNIIRF
-2815 TAPTKE
+2815 TTPPTKE
-2821 ESGLIFGYVSQAN
+2821 ESGLIFGYVSQAGS
-2834 ATQNLLLDDLTGF
+2834 TQNLKLDALTGF
-2847 NGSTTTFNLTHSGGT
+2847 NGSTTTFNLTSGGT

-2870 DLFVIRNGVLQNPT
+2870 DLFVVRNGVVQNPT
-2884 QDYTSSG
+2884 QDYTSTG

-2898 APANTEYVWI
+2898 APANTESVWI
-2908 LYTHNASEL
+2908 LYTHNATRINHNAVL
-2917 TISSSGA
+2917 PQSSNTTKIAWTASQVA
-2924 VSSSVHRYTLS
+2924 DP
-2935 SAISANDHDEVV
+2935 ADINDYVV
-2947 IIADGVPRF
+2947 YADGVPRF
-2956 SRKNDFTVQNNGL
+2956 AQQGDWVFETTGASAYRAVI
-2969 ELHLTHTDGIVPQSV
+2969 LTHTDSIIPQSV
-2984 FVMKYAN
+2984 FVVKQAN
-2991 VTLIN
+2991 TTLIN

-3007 TFRVLNNGQDAI
+3007 TFRVLENGQDAI
-3019 DALTQPDDVLVAKN
+3019 NALIQTTDILVVKN
-3033 GIVLQKDVDYTISA
+3033 GIILQKDVDYTIPTL
-3047 VSDITFTTAPLHT
+3047 DIIFTTAPLHT

-3096 VVVFSNNQFKFEELG
+3096 VVVFSNNEFKFEELG

-3199 ANSLSFTCSMDNNY
+3199 ANSMSFTCSMDNNY
-3213 SVKTYPRT
+3213 SLKTYPRT

-3243 IGASPLVNYTPGSN
+3243 IGSSPLVNYTPGSN
-3257 TEYNTVTGDLILDIG
+3257 TEYDTVTGDLILDIG

-3277 ARYVGEQIKLTNGAL
+3277 ARYVGEQIKLANGAI

-3304 LSHPRALIDPYTPES
+3304 LSHPRAIIDPHTPES
-3319 ATYNSSTGIVT
+3319 AAYVASTGIVT
-3330 ITLSGHGFVNDD
+3330 ITLADHGFANDD

-3391 VGISPAGEQYPHTF
+3391 VGASPAGQQYDHTF
-3405 VSAVADSLKKKR
+3405 VSAVSDSLKRKR

-3428 IDATAGTITVNVG
+3428 IDATAGTITINVG
-3441 PSPETAPHT
+3441 PSPEKAPHT
-3450 FVSALSNSVITG
+3450 FVSALANSVITG
-3462 GNYTHTFVSAK
+3462 GNYVHTFVSAK

-3503 IVVKNGSVLDP
+3503 IIVKNGSVLDP

-3531 TAPASSDVMSV
+3531 TAPSSSDIISA

-3548 DKLDTITNGSGTTF
+3548 DKLDTITSGSGTIF
-3562 SITKGSTAYY
+3562 SITKGSTTYY

-3598 LYDYVIRHDK
+3598 LYDYIIRHDK
-3608 IVFESSVTFTKLVL
+3608 IIFENSVTFTKLVL

-3630 DVQTISRSYDVSVG
+3630 DVQILSRSYEVSVG
-3644 DQLYIDGEVSPRT
+3644 DQLYIDGEISPRT
-3657 VTSVKSPDVLI
+3657 VTSIKSPDVLI
-3668 TNSYTG
+3668 TNSYTD

-3682 TSTPTNGKLSTITS
+3682 SSTPSNGILSTITTTS
-3696 TANGLNYKEPVIMRT
+3696 NGLNYREPVIMRT

-3756 SVYKELPI
+3756 SVYKELPV
-3764 SKTEIRRSTKLDAD
+3764 SKTEIRRATKLDAD
-3778 INATVETVALDNVS
+3778 INASVETVALDNVS

-3802 IAGGGSSAV
+3802 ITGYNGGGSEAV
-3811 LRPYVSNGKIRK
+3811 LRPYISNGEIRK
-3823 VEIVNGGSGYNDKD
+3823 VDIISGGANYQDKD
-3837 FSLTLTGGGGSGC
+3837 FSITLTGGGGTGC
-3850 VLRGTLNA
+3850 VLRGTLNSS
-3858 TGTITAVDVVNSG
+3858 GTITAVDVVNSG
-3871 TGYDTNRVILYQT
+3871 TGYDTNRVILYHT

-3891 EVIEYTELSA
+3891 EVIEYTELSS

-3914 AAGTTAVPHSAQI
+3914 ASGTTAVSHSAQI